1 MLNFVPN
8 IIILEYLTILQK
20 LTPEIATKAKKY
32 METGYQRE
40 LTYKHGDGSYSA
52 FGKHDRNGSTWLTA
66 FVAKSFHQASKHI
79 QIENDHIKQA
89 LKFLSLTQDQDG
101 SFKENGIVIHSD
113 MQGGSSK
120 GLALTA
126 YVLITFLENT
136 DEIKNYKSTIE
147 KALNYIVSNSKDL
160 EDNYSLAITAHALQL
175 AKHALKDSLLDNL
188 ENKADKD
195 QKGLMHWSKEV
206 LKSDEKDSWGQHPNA
221 INIEMTAY
229 ALQAFVEAKK
239 ETESV
244 PILKWL
250 VTQRNENGGFQ
261 STQDTV
267 VGLQAL
273 SKLAAKMYVADSQV
287 NITVQHGK
295 GTPTNLTVNSENAL
309 VLQKFELS
317 SDARD
322 FEVTATGNGFSVL
335 QISYKFNIS
344 ESCDRPRFILDPK
357 LQKCFNENSL
367 HLTVETNYVA
377 DKTSQKSNMAVMEV
391 SFPSGFT
398 FDSDHLP
405 ALKSID
411 KVKVGGLTN

>member
-8 IIILEYLTILQK
+8 IIVLEYLTILQK

-52 FGKHDRNGSTWLTA
+52 FGKHDGNGSTWLTA
-66 FVAKSFHQASKHI
+66 FVAKSFYQASKHI
-79 QIENDHIKQA
+79 QIEEEHIKQA
-89 LKFLSLTQDQDG
+89 LQFLSLTQDEDG

-136 DEIKNYKSTIE
+136 NEVKNYESTVE

-160 EDNYSLAITAHALQL
+160 EDNYSLAITAYALQL
-175 AKHALKDSLLDNL
+175 AQHKLKDPLLDSL
-188 ENKADKD
+188 ENKADNN

-206 LKSDEKDSWGQHPNA
+206 LKSDENNPRCQHPNP

-229 ALQAFVEAKK
+229 ALQTFVEAKK

-273 SKLAAKMYVADSQV
+273 SKLAAKMHVADSQV
-287 NITVQHGK
+287 NIMVQHDK
-295 GTPTNLTVNSENAL
+295 GSPANLSINSENAL
-309 VLQKFELS
+309 VLQKFELP

-335 QISYKFNIS
+335 QVSYKFNVS
-344 ESCDRPRFILDPK
+344 DSGDWPRFILEPK
-357 LQKCFNENSL
+357 LQECSNENSL
-367 HLTVETNYVA
+367 HLTVETNFIA
-377 DKTSQKSNMAVMEV
+377 DATTQKSNMAVMEV
-391 SFPSGFT
+391 SLPSGFT

-405 ALKSID
+405 ALKAVN
-411 KVKVGGLTN
+411 KVKVGGFRN